1 MKARTLTMASA
12 AVAIG
17 IAALAAG
24 CGSSTQ
30 SPASSAKP
38 VSGGSLTVALPPQT
52 NLDWYLPINS
62 AASDQIY
69 NGWLNNQI
77 YKPLIFLNDKYQIV
91 WKSSIASKI
100 TYNASGTVYHVFLG
114 KNWKWS
120 NGQPVT
126 AKDLVFTWNVIKAA
140 SASNAPSPWPFVGA
154 GTGDI
159 PNGVASVVANNSH
172 EVTFTLKKP
181 ANQQWFIYNGLIQ
194 LTPMPSKVLDVNG
207 NNWSKEIQYLGS
219 IAANPKTAEK
229 VSDGPFE
236 LVSATPN
243 QNWVLKPNPEY
254 GGAKAKIGKL
264 VFDYEASTTAEFSS
278 LKTGQLDLGYID
290 PTQLGSAGALTS
302 QGDKIVPAYSLGVFW
317 TQLNMWPGTQDA
329 SIFDH
334 LYVRKALEMATDQQ
348 AIVKDIYKGYGVPQY
363 GPIPSKPKTQF
374 YQASSEPK
382 IPFNPTAAKK
392 LLEKHGWTE
401 KNGVMTNA
409 KGQQMNFTLL
419 YASGVQ
425 ATVDQV
431 QVMQQDW
438 AQIGVKT
445 TLKGVNY
452 NTFLND
458 ISNKTSNAWQ
468 LAVGSGWVY
477 NGPGWYPTGGQLFSS
492 TAPSGS
498 GYSNSHE
505 NALIAAT
512 HKPYKTTAQSM
523 QAFQKYV
530 AYTAQQLPMLW
541 LPNTASINVNSPN
554 VHGAVKWSNPVTA
567 NPQFNHMWLSN

>member
-1 MKARTLTMASA
+1 MAT
-12 AVAIG
+12 
-17 IAALAAG
+17 LAAG

-30 SPASSAKP
+30 TGASSSKP
-38 VSGGSLTVALPPQT
+38 VSGGTLTVALPSQT
-52 NLDWYLPINS
+52 NLDWYLPIYD
-62 AASDQIY
+62 AASDQMY
-69 NGWLNNQI
+69 NSWLNNQI
-77 YKPLIFLNDKYQIV
+77 YKPLIHLNDKYQIV

-100 TYNASGTVYHVFLG
+100 TYNASGTVYHVFIG

-126 AKDLVFTWNVIKAA
+126 ANDLMFTWNVIKAA

-159 PNGVASVVANNSH
+159 PNGIASVVENNSH
-172 EVTFTLKKP
+172 EVTFTLTKP

-194 LTPMPSKVLDVNG
+194 LTPMPSKVLDVDG

-219 IAANPKTAEK
+219 IASNPKTAET

-243 QNWVLKPNPEY
+243 QDWVLKPNPNY
-254 GGAKAKIGKL
+254 GGYKAKVGKL
-264 VFDYEASTTAEFSS
+264 VFDYESSSTAEFSA
-278 LKTGQLDLGYID
+278 LKTGQIDLGYLD
-290 PTQLGSAGALTS
+290 PTQLGAAGELTS

-317 TQLNMWPGTQDA
+317 TQLNMWPATKDA

-334 LYVRKALEMATDQQ
+334 LYVRQALEMATDQQ
-348 AIVKDIYKGYGVPQY
+348 AIVKDIYKGYGVSQY
-363 GPIPSKPKTQF
+363 GPIPSTPKTQF

-382 IPFNPTAAKK
+382 IAFNPKAAKK

-409 KGQQMNFTLL
+409 QGQQMNFTLL
-419 YASGVQ
+419 YVSGAQ
-425 ATVDQV
+425 ATLDQV
-431 QVMQQDW
+431 ELMQQDW
-438 AQIGVKT
+438 NKIGVKT
-445 TLKGVNY
+445 SLKGVNY

-468 LAVGSGWVY
+468 LAVGSGWAY

-498 GYSNSHE
+498 GYASSKE
-505 NALIAAT
+505 DALIAAT
-512 HKPYKTTAQSM
+512 HKPYTTSAQSM
-523 QAFQKYV
+523 HAFQQYV
-530 AYTAQQLPMLW
+530 AYTAKQLPMLW
-541 LPNTASINVNSPN
+541 LPNPASINVDSTS
-554 VHGAVKWSNPVTA
+554 VHGAVKWGNPVTA
-567 NPQFNHMWLSN
+567 DPQFNHMWISN